1 MSEEAAAQQDIQALA
16 KGGRTNFF
24 GFLLRLLGTAPF
36 LFIAGRLYG
45 VEALGVYASAVLIA
59 ELAAQLC
66 ALGQRRG
73 LAQRL
78 AEEGR
83 DPAHA
88 VADALLLTLLLSLV
102 VATLLYLIPA
112 PMFPSGKFS
121 EYDRL
126 LPFAIIPNALTDVM
140 LAALAYGYN
149 VGATVRARVR

>member
-1 MSEEAAAQQDIQALA
+1 MNEANHQDIQALA
-16 KGGRTNFF
+16 KGGRTNFL

-83 DPAHA
+83 DPQECER
-88 VADALLLTLLLSLV
+88 
-102 VATLLYLIPA
+102 
-112 PMFPSGKFS
+112 G
-121 EYDRL
+121 
-126 LPFAIIPNALTDVM
+126 
-140 LAALAYGYN
+140 
-149 VGATVRARVR
+149 

>member
-1 MSEEAAAQQDIQALA
+1 MPEKAAQQDIQALA
-16 KGGRTNFF
+16 KGGRTNFL

-36 LFIAGRLYG
+36 LFIAGRYYG

-66 ALGQRRG
+66 GLGQRRG

-88 VADALLLTLLLSLV
+88 VRMPVTSRPIAREFRRDGDS
-102 VATLLYLIPA
+102 
-112 PMFPSGKFS
+112 
-121 EYDRL
+121 
-126 LPFAIIPNALTDVM
+126 
-140 LAALAYGYN
+140 
-149 VGATVRARVR
+149 RACQG